1 MAINIANDRTAS
13 NGIFLPRSLVVLIVM
28 PIKHLPPLTALRA
41 FEASARLGSFTAA
54 AQELNVTQSA
64 VSQSVRQLEK
74 HLGRDLFNRIPA
86 GVELTSA
93 AAQFGTRLSL
103 ILDDLLEATNAV
115 AAQETPVTISCA
127 RSVLNHWL
135 LPRLALFQRLHP
147 NVPLQVVGTNPGV
160 VDTAADISVVTAS
173 IASPPQDSELLWVD
187 HLVLVAAP
195 RLAKLYRECGDTL
208 EGIPRIDTFG
218 TDWSR
223 WFGEGPV
230 PKSPT
235 LLALRLR
242 EATAILRA
250 AIEGLGAALLSEH
263 LAIDDVLAGRLVM
276 LSDRRYQCDR
286 GVWLQMRWRSPRT
299 GAGLFSAWLREEC
312 ASLNAHNRSRGHGC

>member
-1 MAINIANDRTAS
+1 MT
-13 NGIFLPRSLVVLIVM
+13 
-28 PIKHLPPLTALRA
+28 IKHIPPLPALRA

-64 VSQSVRQLEK
+64 ISQAIRQLEK
-74 HLGRDLFNRIPA
+74 HLGRDLFDRIPGGLQLTPEA
-86 GVELTSA
+86 G
-93 AAQFGTRLSL
+93 QFGARLSL
-103 ILDDLLEATNAV
+103 LLDDLLEATNAV
-115 AAQETPVTISCA
+115 ASQNTPVTISCA

-147 NVPLQVVGTNPGV
+147 DVPLQVVGTDPGV
-160 VDTAADISVVTAS
+160 VDTAADISVVTGSVAM
-173 IASPPQDSELLWVD
+173 PPPDGELLWVD

-195 RLAKLYRECGDTL
+195 QLAKLYREYGDTL

-218 TDWSR
+218 TDWSS
-223 WFGEGPV
+223 WYGERPV
-230 PKSPT
+230 PKSPKP

-263 LAIDDVLAGRLVM
+263 LAVDDVLAGRLVM
-276 LSDRRYQCDR
+276 LSDRRYQRDR
-286 GVWLQMRWRSPRT
+286 GVWLQMRFQSPRP
-299 GAGLFSAWLREEC
+299 GAGLFAAWLRQEG
-312 ASLNAHNRSRGHGC
+312 AHLTP